1 MKKNNDIYDLLSTLA
16 SNLSSEE
23 LMFVDIASDLAAQI
37 AARRIDLGLTQ
48 AELAEK
54 MGKKQGTISKW
65 ESGDCNF
72 QLKTLI
78 EIAQKLDLPLTVSFK
93 PAKPTAEVYWISS
106 ISEVMLTKKYATADV
121 ASFQY
126 TQRSSSDE
134 KWAVAPTTH

>member
-93 PAKPTAEVYWISS
+93 TTKPTAEVMF
-106 ISEVMLTKKYATADV
+106 VKKHATTDV
-121 ASFQY
+121 ASSQY
-126 TQRSSSDE
+126 TQRSSSNE
-134 KWAVAPTTH
+134 KWAVAQATH

>member
-54 MGKKQGTISKW
+54 MGKKQGTISK
-65 ESGDCNF
+65 
-72 QLKTLI
+72 
-78 EIAQKLDLPLTVSFK
+78 
-93 PAKPTAEVYWISS
+93 
-106 ISEVMLTKKYATADV
+106 
-121 ASFQY
+121 
-126 TQRSSSDE
+126 
-134 KWAVAPTTH
+134 

>member
-93 PAKPTAEVYWISS
+93 PAKPTAEVYWISPTP
-106 ISEVMLTKKYATADV
+106 EVMFAKKYATTDV
-121 ASFQY
+121 ASSQY
-126 TQRSSSDE
+126 TQRSSSNE
-134 KWAVAPTTH
+134 KWAVAQATH

>member
-93 PAKPTAEVYWISS
+93 TAKPTAEVYWISPTQ
-106 ISEVMLTKKYATADV
+106 EVMFAKKYATTDV
-121 ASFQY
+121 ASSQY
-126 TQRSSSDE
+126 TQRSSSNE
-134 KWAVAPTTH
+134 KWAVAQATH